1 MNQPKLLNLESLR
14 GIAAISV
21 AMYHF
26 NYQSHFSNIFVSNA
40 WLMVDFFFVLSG
52 FVIALNY
59 ERRLTNFGKLFTF
72 QKKRF
77 LRLYPLH
84 FIMLVVFLVIEIL
97 KYILE
102 IKLNIVANIPAF
114 SINNLQAFIA
124 NVTLLHDWTRGGM
137 HFTFNT
143 PSWSISAEF
152 YTYAIFGIV
161 AVLTTK
167 SKTLLYII
175 SILLILTSGFFL
187 YEPSSFSGPLR
198 CIYSFFIGAMTHSLY
213 RRFDLRDK
221 LNTSFLGC
229 IMLIFSIFLTTQVLT
244 SFHSTVV
251 LRFELI
257 VIIPIIFAL
266 TVLSLVST
274 KNNTYIN
281 IILSNSKL
289 VYLGTISYGIYMIHA
304 AIWWVYRQLFKFVV
318 DLPTELNSDGYEEIV
333 FENIYFADLVL
344 LSGIILIIILAHLS
358 YVFVETKFNRP
369 VKKKNS

>member
-26 NYQSHFSNIFVSNA
+26 NYQSHFNNIFVSNA

-59 ERRLTNFGKLFTF
+59 ERRLTNFGELFTF

-124 NVTLLHDWTRGGM
+124 NVTLLQEWPGGM

-187 YEPSSFSGPLR
+187 YEHNSFSGPLR

-229 IMLIFSIFLTTQVLT
+229 IMLIFSIFLATKVLP
-244 SFHSTVV
+244 SFHNTMV

-304 AIWWVYRQLFKFVV
+304 AIWWVYRQFFKFVV
-318 DLPTELNSDGYEEIV
+318 DLPTELNNSGYEEIV